1 MSTIRVLIDNLQSS
15 ENYYIKK
22 EEVREKKEGE
32 FANYVSNIKQL
43 QMKGSRNS
51 NAILF
56 SQIIKNKNY

>member
-22 EEVREKKEGE
+22 EVREKKEGE